1 MTSYSVQQIAQML
14 STNPETV
21 RRWIRDKKL
30 NAVQVSR
37 KDGNV
42 ITEAELQRFLKASP
56 KYVPRF
62 TASLMVASP
71 AVGIPLI
78 IGGYIGS
85 KVAGYLDEK
94 KEYDVRIRQE
104 DIEKYLAENIT
115 LHTESIK
122 RKRASIKHLE
132 EEIQTEEQQL
142 EQLKYL
148 LEHKELL
155 PGSGGSKQNVKIK
168 EKRQPNNEDGGN
180 K

>member
-1 MTSYSVQQIAQML
+1 MTSYSVQQIAEML

-42 ITEAELQRFLKASP
+42 VTEAELQRFLKASP
-56 KYVPRF
+56 KYMPRF
-62 TASLMVASP
+62 TASLMATSP
-71 AVGIPLI
+71 AVSIPLI
-78 IGGYIGS
+78 IGSYIGS
-85 KVAGYLDEK
+85 KVVGYLDEK
-94 KEYDVRIRQE
+94 KKYEVRIRPE
-104 DIEKYLAENIT
+104 DIEKYLTENIG

-122 RKRASIKHLE
+122 RKRASVKHLE

-155 PGSGGSKQNVKIK
+155 SESGGSK
-168 EKRQPNNEDGGN
+168 
-180 K
+180 

>member
-1 MTSYSVQQIAQML
+1 MTSYSVQQIAEML
-14 STNPETV
+14 GTNPETV

-42 ITEAELQRFLKASP
+42 VTEAELQRFLKASP
-56 KYVPRF
+56 KYMPRF
-62 TASLMVASP
+62 TASLMAIKP
-71 AVGIPLI
+71 AISIPLV
-78 IGGYIGS
+78 IGGFIGS

-104 DIEKYLAENIT
+104 DIEKYLTENIA

-148 LEHKELL
+148 LKHKELL
-155 PGSGGSKQNVKIK
+155 PESGESKQNVKIE
-168 EKRQPNNEDGGN
+168 EKSQSNNKDGGR

>member
-1 MTSYSVQQIAQML
+1 MTSYSVQQIAEML

-56 KYVPRF
+56 KYMPRF
-62 TASLMVASP
+62 TASLMATSP
-71 AVGIPLI
+71 AVSIPLI

-104 DIEKYLAENIT
+104 DIEKYLTEQIT
-115 LHTESIK
+115 VHTESIK

-132 EEIQTEEQQL
+132 EEIQTEEK
-142 EQLKYL
+142 QLKQL
-148 LEHKELL
+148 KFILEHKELL
-155 PGSGGSKQNVKIK
+155 TKSEESNQYMKTD
-168 EKRQPNNEDGGN
+168 EKSQLNNEGEE
-180 K
+180 KK